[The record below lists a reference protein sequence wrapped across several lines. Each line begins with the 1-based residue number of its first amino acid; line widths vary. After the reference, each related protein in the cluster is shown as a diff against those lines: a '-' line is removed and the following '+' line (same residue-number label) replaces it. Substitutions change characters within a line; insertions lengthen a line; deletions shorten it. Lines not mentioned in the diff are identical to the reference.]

1 MIELSNERIEQMLEE
16 ETKKT
21 EDQVTILRAIYTR
34 YMNLYERYF
43 AEPEAL
49 NDDKI
54 FEFKKYHE
62 ETKSLIKYYYMDIP
76 QDVCAAI
83 NEFEEKAGDK
93 LLGRE
98 WKKTLYDAYT
108 EFREKC
114 KVRDR
119 SEEYYKEA
127 FKKEALKAFYDAM
140 DYVFRSGF
148 GTGSQTAKD
157 MFDGISGLLFG
168 KKDK

>member
-1 MIELSNERIEQMLEE
+1 MVELSNERIKQMLEE

-21 EDQVTILRAIYTR
+21 EDLTTILRAIYTR

-43 AEPEAL
+43 ADLDAL

-54 FEFKKYHE
+54 AEYKKYHE

-76 QDVCAAI
+76 QDVCAGI

-108 EFREKC
+108 EFREKY

-119 SEEYYKEA
+119 SDEYYQEA

-148 GTGSQTAKD
+148 GTGSQTVQEVIG
-157 MFDGISGLLFG
+157 GITGLLFG

>member
-34 YMNLYERYF
+34 YLNLYERYF
-43 AEPEAL
+43 AELDAL

-83 NEFEEKAGDK
+83 NEFEENAGDK

-119 SEEYYKEA
+119 SEEYYKEE
-127 FKKEALKAFYDAM
+127 FKKEALKAFYNAM
-140 DYVFRSGF
+140 DYVFRDGF

-157 MFDGISGLLFG
+157 VFDGITGLLFG
-168 KKDK
+168 KKEK

>member
-1 MIELSNERIEQMLEE
+1 MVELSNERIKQMLEE

-21 EDQVTILRAIYTR
+21 EDLTTILRAIYTR

-43 AEPEAL
+43 AELDAL

-54 FEFKKYHE
+54 AEYKKYHE

-76 QDVCAAI
+76 QDVCAGI

-108 EFREKC
+108 EFREKY
-114 KVRDR
+114 KVKDR
-119 SEEYYKEA
+119 SDEYYQEA

-148 GTGSQTAKD
+148 GTGSQTVQEVIG
-157 MFDGISGLLFG
+157 GITGLLFG
-168 KKDK
+168 KKEK

>member
-1 MIELSNERIEQMLEE
+1 MVELSNERIEQMLEE

-21 EDQVTILRAIYTR
+21 EDLTTILRGIYTR

-54 FEFKKYHE
+54 AEFKKYHE

-76 QDVCAAI
+76 QDVCSGI
-83 NEFEEKAGDK
+83 NEFEEKVSDR

-114 KVRDR
+114 RVSDR
-119 SEEYYKEA
+119 SEEYYKAEFA
-127 FKKEALKAFYDAM
+127 KEALKSFYEAM
-140 DYVFRSGF
+140 DYVFRDGF
-148 GTGSQTAKD
+148 GTGSQTASN
-157 MFDGISGLLFG
+157 MLEGITGLLFG

>member
-1 MIELSNERIEQMLEE
+1 MVELSNERIKQMLEE
-16 ETKKT
+16 ETKET
-21 EDQVTILRAIYTR
+21 EDLTTILRAIYTR

-43 AEPEAL
+43 SDLDAL

-54 FEFKKYHE
+54 AEFKKYHE

-76 QDVCAAI
+76 QDVCAGI

-108 EFREKC
+108 EFREKY
-114 KVRDR
+114 KVKDR
-119 SEEYYKEA
+119 SDEYYQEA

-140 DYVFRSGF
+140 DSVFRDGF

>member
-1 MIELSNERIEQMLEE
+1 MVELSNERIKQMLEK
-16 ETKKT
+16 ETKET
-21 EDQVTILRAIYTR
+21 EDLTTILRAIYTR

-43 AEPEAL
+43 SDLDAL

-54 FEFKKYHE
+54 QEFKKYHE

-108 EFREKC
+108 EFREKY
-114 KVRDR
+114 KVKDR
-119 SEEYYKEA
+119 SDEYYQEA

-140 DYVFRSGF
+140 DSVFRDGF

>member
-1 MIELSNERIEQMLEE
+1 MVELSNERIKQMLEE

-21 EDQVTILRAIYTR
+21 EDLTTILRAIYTR

-54 FEFKKYHE
+54 AEYKKYHE

-108 EFREKC
+108 EFREKY
-114 KVRDR
+114 KVKDR
-119 SEEYYKEA
+119 SDEYYQEA

-140 DYVFRSGF
+140 DSVFRDGF

>member
-1 MIELSNERIEQMLEE
+1 MVELSNERIKQMLEE

-21 EDQVTILRAIYTR
+21 EDLTTILRAIYTR

-54 FEFKKYHE
+54 AEYKKYHE

-108 EFREKC
+108 EFREKY
-114 KVRDR
+114 KVKDR
-119 SEEYYKEA
+119 SEEYYQEA

-140 DYVFRSGF
+140 DSVFRDGF

-168 KKDK
+168 KKDT

>member
-1 MIELSNERIEQMLEE
+1 MVELSNERIKQMLEE

-21 EDQVTILRAIYTR
+21 EDLTTILRAIYTR

-43 AEPEAL
+43 AELDAL

-54 FEFKKYHE
+54 AEYKKYHE

-76 QDVCAAI
+76 QDVCAGI

-108 EFREKC
+108 EFREKY

-140 DYVFRSGF
+140 DSVFRSGF
-148 GTGSQTAKD
+148 GTGSETVQEVIG
-157 MFDGISGLLFG
+157 GITGLLFG

>member
-1 MIELSNERIEQMLEE
+1 MVELSNERIKQMLEE
-16 ETKKT
+16 ETKET
-21 EDQVTILRAIYTR
+21 EDLTTILRAIYTR

-43 AEPEAL
+43 AELDAL

-54 FEFKKYHE
+54 AEYKKYHE

-76 QDVCAAI
+76 QDVCAGI

-108 EFREKC
+108 EFRDKC

-119 SEEYYKEA
+119 SEEYYQEA
-127 FKKEALKAFYDAM
+127 FKKKALKAFYDAM

-148 GTGSQTAKD
+148 GTGSETAKD
-157 MFDGISGLLFG
+157 VFDGITGLLFG

>member
-1 MIELSNERIEQMLEE
+1 MVELSNERIKQMLEE
-16 ETKKT
+16 ETKET
-21 EDQVTILRAIYTR
+21 EDLTTILRAIYTR

-43 AEPEAL
+43 SDLEAL

-54 FEFKKYHE
+54 AEYKKYHE

-76 QDVCAAI
+76 QDVCAGI

-108 EFREKC
+108 EFRDKY

-119 SEEYYKEA
+119 SEDYYKAE
-127 FKKEALKAFYDAM
+127 FTKEALKAFYDAM
-140 DYVFRSGF
+140 DSVFRSGF
-148 GTGSQTAKD
+148 GTGSETVQEVIG
-157 MFDGISGLLFG
+157 GITGLLFG

>member
-21 EDQVTILRAIYTR
+21 EDQTPILRAVYTR

-54 FEFKKYHE
+54 AEYKKYHE

-108 EFREKC
+108 EFREKY
-114 KVRDR
+114 KVKDR
-119 SEEYYKEA
+119 SDEYYQEA

-140 DYVFRSGF
+140 DSVFRSGF
-148 GTGSQTAKD
+148 GTGSETVQEVIG
-157 MFDGISGLLFG
+157 GITGLLFG